1 MELEIEAQTK
11 LKSEAQI
18 IATTRDLVEAKTKDS
33 IKEQPEAQI
42 EDLMEAKTEDSLH
55 KKELQ
60 EAQESN

>member
-1 MELEIEAQTK
+1 MG
-11 LKSEAQI
+11 SEMCI
-18 IATTRDLVEAKTKDS
+18 RDRDLVEAKTKDS

-42 EDLMEAKTEDSLH
+42 EDLMEAKTEDNLH